1 MNDATAPS
9 GEFRLSE
16 LENRLKA
23 FFADRKEAP
32 IGYICCETIGQ
43 PHGRAQMPA

>member
-1 MNDATAPS
+1 MNDANAPS

-16 LENRLKA
+16 LEDRLKA
-23 FFADRKEAP
+23 FFADGKEAP
-32 IGYICCETIGQ
+32 IGYICCENIGQ